1 MCNRFVSAILALGS
15 LLIPAPVLAQGATGS
30 VGGAVRDQQN
40 LVIPGAAV
48 TIAAAE
54 TALTRTVTSGAEGG
68 FEFAGLLPGEYV
80 VTTELAGF
88 QREQRR
94 VRLEVNQ
101 RVRMD
106 IVLRASGVA
115 QEVEVRETVPLL
127 HATDVA
133 VGDVIDQQQV
143 AELPLNGRQFLEL

>member
-1 MCNRFVSAILALGS
+1 MCRQLLQSARGVLAL
-15 LLIPAPVLAQGATGS
+15 LLLPAMALAQGTTGS

-40 LVIPGAAV
+40 LVISGATVTVAAV
-48 TIAAAE
+48 E
-54 TALTRTVTSGAEGG
+54 TTFTRTVTSGSEGG
-68 FEFAGLLPGEYV
+68 FEFPGLLPGDYV
-80 VTTELAGF
+80 LTTELTGF

-101 RVRMD
+101 RVRLD
-106 IVLRASGVA
+106 IVLRAGGVA

-133 VGDVIDQQQV
+133 VGDVIRSISSRW
-143 AELPLNGRQFLEL
+143 LNCR